1 MLLEALERWMTLF
14 SDELSRIVVGDRG
27 FDSKKNRCLLEK
39 KGITNAI
46 CPRNPSVL
54 KEQLQEKSFCKYQKR
69 RASTEARI
77 AIFKNNFLGKP
88 LRSKGFKNRE
98 LAVTWNVLTHNF
110 CLLARMKLSKQ
121 ERQNAA

>member
-46 CPRNPSVL
+46 CSRNPSVL

-77 AIFKNNFLGKP
+77 AIFVFIQVLENAVFLK
-88 LRSKGFKNRE
+88 FKIIHNKR
-98 LAVTWNVLTHNF
+98 LATVF
-110 CLLARMKLSKQ
+110 KQ
-121 ERQNAA
+121 SISGALI